1 MCRVQNERAVVGK
14 LGKCNKLVTKWA
26 SGPSYY
32 YSTL

>member
-1 MCRVQNERAVVGK
+1 MCRVQNESAVV
-14 LGKCNKLVTKWA
+14 GKCNKLVTKWA